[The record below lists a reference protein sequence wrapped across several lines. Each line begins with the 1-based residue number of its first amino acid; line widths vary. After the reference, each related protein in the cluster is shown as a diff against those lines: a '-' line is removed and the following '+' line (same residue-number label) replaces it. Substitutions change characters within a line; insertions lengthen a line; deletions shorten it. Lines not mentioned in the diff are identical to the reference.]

1 MRGWWSRGPGPSV
14 LQSPRKA
21 SLDTKL
27 MVKKLRYRKLRWVT
41 GDECVHM
48 NPSEVAAFIYPERA
62 VGEEQKLPCF
72 YACVAIPIT

>member
-1 MRGWWSRGPGPSV
+1 
-14 LQSPRKA
+14 
-21 SLDTKL
+21 